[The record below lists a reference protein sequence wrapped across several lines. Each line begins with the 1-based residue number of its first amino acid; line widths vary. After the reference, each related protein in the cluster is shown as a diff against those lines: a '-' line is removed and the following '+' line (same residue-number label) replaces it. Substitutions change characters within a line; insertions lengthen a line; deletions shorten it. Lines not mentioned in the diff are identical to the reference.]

1 MRPPRPS
8 RPRPN
13 RPRRRSNRTQPRGS
27 RRQTVASRSRWSARF
42 GAAIWWSLPTAR
54 TPQVASSAPRGHLLV
69 GRPQPEPDP
78 VIYLEGGPGGDALE
92 TVPLP
97 RTASGLTWQT
107 ATWSCSTSAG
117 QATPSPRSPAP
128 KRGSSTSSCSTMCS
142 PRGVRCPPD
151 RGGRSLPRPA
161 PGRGHRP
168 EPVRLG
174 FVVGG
179 RRRPGTSP
187 RLRPVEPVRHLLRNE
202 AGAGGRA

>member
-1 MRPPRPS
+1 MAIFSSDDPS
-8 RPRPN
+8 
-13 RPRRRSNRTQPRGS
+13 
-27 RRQTVASRSRWSARF
+27 
-42 GAAIWWSLPTAR
+42 
-54 TPQVASSAPRGHLLV
+54 
-69 GRPQPEPDP
+69 PEPDP

-92 TVPLP
+92 TVPLLLRGPLRALPGRP
-97 RTASGLTWQT
+97 RRGHVRP
-107 ATWSCSTSAG
+107 AG
-117 QATPSPRSPAP
+117 TGYSSPRSPAP

-187 RLRPVEPVRHLLRNE
+187 RLRRWNLYGISYGTRLALAMFATTQITSAASSSTRPTPLGRCPHRVPRERRAVIRRVVRRLC
-202 AGAGGRA
+202 G